1 MYHLFIF
8 DKPEILMLFL
18 VVIIAISIVIS
29 SAGANTST
37 DSLVEI
43 TDATYSTLV
52 ATENIW
58 LIMFYAP
65 WCHHCKKIRP
75 SFEKLSTLSLSPKIR
90 YGVIDATVNT
100 ESTTK

>member
-1 MYHLFIF
+1 
-8 DKPEILMLFL
+8 MLFL

-29 SAGANTST
+29 SAGANAST

-43 TDATYSTLV
+43 TDATYYSTLV

-75 SFEKLSTLSLSPKIR
+75 SFEKLSALSLSPKIR

-100 ESTTK
+100 ESATK